1 MKRRIAEISV
11 VAALVI
17 SVTFSVFGFA
27 YECNELRGE
36 VLRLHILADSDC
48 VEDQS
53 VKLLVRD
60 ALLNSGNELFAGN
73 TDIES
78 ISVIFENEKEKLINI
93 ADTVLEEN
101 GFDYKSHV
109 YLAEEY
115 FTTRT
120 YGDYTLPAG
129 KYLAVKV
136 ILGEGEGRNW
146 WCVMFPPLCLPA
158 AVSDKEVD
166 VYFDKGC
173 TALIRS
179 NPQYDFRFKIV
190 EIIEC
195 VKNKY
200 NIQIKN
206 I

>member
-11 VAALVI
+11 AAALVV
-17 SVTFSVFGFA
+17 SVAFSVFGFA
-27 YECNELRGE
+27 YECNELRSE

-48 VEDQS
+48 VEDQN
-53 VKLLVRD
+53 VKLKVRD

-73 TDIES
+73 TDIETVS
-78 ISVIFENEKEKLINI
+78 MIFENEKEKLISI
-93 ADTVLEEN
+93 ADRVLAEN
-101 GFDYKSHV
+101 GFDYKSDI

-136 ILGEGEGRNW
+136 ILGEGEGHNW

-158 AVSDKEVD
+158 AVSDEEVD
-166 VYFDKGC
+166 VYFDGC
-173 TALIRS
+173 CTELIKS
-179 NPQYDFRFKIV
+179 NPQYDIRFKII
-190 EIIEC
+190 EIIE
-195 VKNKY
+195 K
-200 NIQIKN
+200 IKN
-206 I
+206 NIH